1 MRRILVA
8 TLLTVGLAVMAAVAQ
23 SVIVVDLIAGQHIN
37 VGTITVFTNGA
48 GIVVVYDTGSS
59 GWGLEETHLYV
70 GTDEP
75 AKAAPGRFPYKHER
89 LGGATNDEYFV
100 PLDED
105 LGVGCGAIVYLATH
119 AVVSKP
125 GEGSETA
132 WGDGERFAKN
142 WAMCFPVEV
151 VCEIPR

>member
-1 MRRILVA
+1 MRKILAA
-8 TLLTVGLAVMAAVAQ
+8 TLLMVALTVTVAIAQ
-23 SVIVVDLIAGQHIN
+23 SVVVVDLIAGQHII
-37 VGTITVFTNGA
+37 VGTVTVFTNA
-48 GIVVVYDTGSS
+48 SGITVVYDTGDS
-59 GWGLEETHLYV
+59 GWGLKETHLYV
-70 GTDEP
+70 GTEEP
-75 AKAAPGRFPYKHER
+75 TKAAPGRFPYKNEK

-100 PLDED
+100 PLED
-105 LGVGCGAIVYLATH
+105 LGVGCGATVYLATH

-132 WGDGERFAKN
+132 WGDGERFWKN